1 MLSDAQSSALSM
13 RLNLFVWEIQLLIS
27 YLSLVYNFDIFH
39 YKFLEDINM
48 NDIEIRVGFENPLYG
63 SPKDLNSFCSNSFR
77 DDIYMMDYY
86 SKFNIKKHI
95 ISLYGMIFISFFCWN
110 GPYLGKFITIQ
121 KSSGP
126 LDLFE
131 VTIDPAPSKL
141 V

>member
-1 MLSDAQSSALSM
+1 
-13 RLNLFVWEIQLLIS
+13 
-27 YLSLVYNFDIFH
+27 
-39 YKFLEDINM
+39 M
-48 NDIEIRVGFENPLYG
+48 NDIEIRVGFENPLYR

-95 ISLYGMIFISFFCWN
+95 ISLYGMIFISFHCWN